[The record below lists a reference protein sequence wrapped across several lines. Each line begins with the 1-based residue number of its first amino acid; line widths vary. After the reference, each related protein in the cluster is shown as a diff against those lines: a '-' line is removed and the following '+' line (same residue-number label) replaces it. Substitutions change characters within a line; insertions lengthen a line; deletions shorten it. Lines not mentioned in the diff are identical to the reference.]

1 MKARIEIEIDLGD
14 SFCDW
19 DDTDEAEW
27 AKSAIVEV
35 SQIRLGNDVDDDY
48 PCSFVGGLKFD
59 SEVGSV
65 EDESI

>member
-19 DDTDEAEW
+19 DDNDEAEW
-27 AKSAIVEV
+27 AKGAVVEV

-59 SEVGSV
+59 GEVGSV
-65 EDESI
+65 EDD